1 MKNKPRYSVSRA
13 GMGGRPAGEHP
24 SRPLM
29 IACTPDEYQIILR
42 ASPRMRA
49 ELILREAV
57 NIPADIERAS
67 AVIVG
72 SDGVSVV
79 LAPVVKSSLVD
90 ELKDY
95 GKIN

>member
-1 MKNKPRYSVSRA
+1 MAKPKKRYSVSRA

-49 ELILREAV
+49 EFILREAV
-57 NIPADIERAS
+57 NIPAAIDRAS

-72 SDGVSVV
+72 SDGVDVV
-79 LAPVVKSSLVD
+79 LVPVVKSSL
-90 ELKDY
+90 ENKLE
-95 GKIN
+95 N

>member
-1 MKNKPRYSVSRA
+1 
-13 GMGGRPAGEHP
+13 
-24 SRPLM
+24 
-29 IACTPDEYQIILR
+29 
-42 ASPRMRA
+42 MRA

-72 SDGVSVV
+72 SDGVDVV
-79 LAPVVKSSLVD
+79 LVPVVKSSLVD
-90 ELKDY
+90 DLKDY